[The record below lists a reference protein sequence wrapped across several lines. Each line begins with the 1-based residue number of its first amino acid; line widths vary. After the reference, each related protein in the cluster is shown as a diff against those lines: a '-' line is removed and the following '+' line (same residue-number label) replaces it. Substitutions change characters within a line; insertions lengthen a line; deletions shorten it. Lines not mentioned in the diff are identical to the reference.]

1 MPFKQITLGKTTIT
15 KFLTAEKVILKKT
28 KHNRASIFKKK
39 KKKGGRKTETMFL
52 QLLIQVEIKV
62 IFKRKLQSLTGC
74 TPPAADPDRGERISL
89 TV

>member
-28 KHNRASIFKKK
+28 KHNRASIFFL
-39 KKKGGRKTETMFL
+39 KKGGRKTETMFL

>member
-28 KHNRASIFKKK
+28 KHNRASILKKK
-39 KKKGGRKTETMFL
+39 EKKRGKKNRNHVPPAP
-52 QLLIQVEIKV
+52 QVEIKV

>member
-28 KHNRASIFKKK
+28 KHNRASIFLKKG
-39 KKKGGRKTETMFL
+39 KKGGRKTETMFL
-52 QLLIQVEIKV
+52 QLLMQVEIKV

-89 TV
+89 TA

>member
-1 MPFKQITLGKTTIT
+1 MPFKQITLGKTTTT

-28 KHNRASIFKKK
+28 NTQILKSITELLKKEEE
-39 KKKGGRKTETMFL
+39 KTETMFL
-52 QLLIQVEIKV
+52 KLLIQVEIKV
-62 IFKRKLQSLTGC
+62 IFKRKLQSLTWC

>member
-39 KKKGGRKTETMFL
+39 EGRKTETMFL